1 MKIHQKHVFSHVSA
15 RSVPS
20 SKRPLQRHSRG
31 VQVSF
36 VLDAAPSLL
45 VEGGAGG
52 ARWFRDLKVPDGTD
66 GYELLEAA
74 VEGELEATWS
84 AEFQS
89 HFVTR
94 ILGDSPEGNAFWGV
108 FVWNDGRSA
117 WEPLPVGADHFN
129 VEEGRVMGWA
139 LIEYDPD
146 NPQLPVSVP

>member
-1 MKIHQKHVFSHVSA
+1 MVVRALPRILAVVALTALAMLAAACGS
-15 RSVPS
+15 
-20 SKRPLQRHSRG
+20 
-31 VQVSF
+31 
-36 VLDAAPSLL
+36 DAPAVGNITASLL
-45 VEGGAGG
+45 VEDGAGS
-52 ARWFRDLKVPDGTD
+52 ARWFRDLKVPEGTD

-94 ILGDSPEGNAFWGV
+94 ILGDSPEGSAFWGV
-108 FVWNDGRSA
+108 FVRNDGRSA

>member
-1 MKIHQKHVFSHVSA
+1 VVVRALPRILAVVALAATALLAAACGS
-15 RSVPS
+15 
-20 SKRPLQRHSRG
+20 
-31 VQVSF
+31 
-36 VLDAAPSLL
+36 DAPAVGNITASLL
-45 VEGGAGG
+45 VEDGAGG

-89 HFVTR
+89 HFVTG
-94 ILGDSPEGNAFWGV
+94 ILGDSPEGSAFWGV
-108 FVWNDGRSA
+108 FVWNDDRSA
-117 WEPLPVGADHFN
+117 WEPLTVGADLFS
-129 VEEGRVMGWA
+129 VEQGRVMGWA